1 MGNTANTVPSLSRI
15 ALALSAALCANSS
28 HAGESA
34 KDQILETVSV
44 TASKEGLTQP
54 DSSTPS
60 TVYQVDRESMRLLD
74 TPGGTNPY
82 TALAE
87 IPGVKVST
95 ADAYGLDNMRGGQK
109 GLRVRGEVS
118 THGVAGTL
126 EGVSLGGPG
135 PGPGY
140 LFLFDKEN
148 IARITFAQGAVS
160 PDRPG
165 LFNVYGAINSELLW
179 PRATAHA
186 DVSYSTGSNNFQRAF
201 VRLDSGQFST
211 GTAFFLSA
219 SETSADKWRGYGEA
233 PASRKN
239 IEFAIQQT
247 TGDLR
252 LRLLLAHN
260 EQEQHAYKA
269 LTYAQATNLD
279 TYRKYDY
286 SNNPATSDYYGFNRQ
301 DFTNQAALA
310 EIDYDFSPT
319 TSLSIKPYYAREEG
333 NYLYASSETD
343 STQVQKWLIDHTTYG
358 IASELRTTLADTL
371 FKLGYSWTSTE
382 PPGPPTTRK
391 QYRVTGG
398 QLVFQQWALLS
409 RVVDRYEFSN
419 TYLTAEHRF
428 GRLQVNGG
436 VRYAEQK
443 LPAIDAYRAMAATAG
458 ATWDV
463 SADAAIAR
471 AVKDPTRSVS
481 SRDFASWL
489 PQAGL
494 SYSISEAVEVHAS
507 LGKNI
512 GAPSF
517 DAFNQP
523 LAGTFTSS
531 QQYWDQLKPETST
544 SLDLGARL
552 RFGSIYLD
560 PTIYFSRSNNKAVSV
575 YSPATTKVYSQNVG
589 KTEGSGLQLAAGW
602 KPMASLQLFSA
613 LSYSRST
620 FRENVLTTGGAVL
633 PVDGKQLP
641 DVPEWMGNIGA
652 AWQHGGWTVVPV
664 VQYVGSR
671 WATSNYD
678 QKIDAYSTTDLTV
691 TYGSKGIWG
700 SWDVSLAALNLFDRK
715 YIGQVSTSEINTST
729 SGAIYY
735 PGAPRTLVATLRLGF

>member
-1 MGNTANTVPSLSRI
+1 MRNSANTVPQLSKL
-15 ALALSAALCANSS
+15 ALALSAALCANL
-28 HAGESA
+28 AQGED
-34 KDQILETVSV
+34 KILETVTV
-44 TASKEGLTQP
+44 TAPNDGLTQP

-60 TVYQVDRESMRLLD
+60 TVYQIDRESMRLLD

-87 IPGVKVST
+87 IPGVKVTT
-95 ADAYGLDNMRGGQK
+95 ADAYGLDNARGGQK

-126 EGVSLGGPG
+126 EGVALGGPG

-160 PDRPG
+160 ADRPG

-179 PRATAHA
+179 PRATPHA
-186 DVSYSTGSNNFQRAF
+186 DLSLSAGSNNFQRTF

-211 GTAFFLSA
+211 GTSFFLSA

-233 PASRKN
+233 PAGRKN
-239 IEFAIQQT
+239 IELAIQQT

-269 LTYAQATNLD
+269 LTYAQATDLG

-286 SNNPATSDYYGFNRQ
+286 SNSPTTSDYYGFNRQ
-301 DFTNQAALA
+301 DFTNQVALA

-319 TSLSIKPYYAREEG
+319 TSLSIKPYFASEKGY
-333 NYLYASSETD
+333 YLYPATAN
-343 STQVQKWLIDHTTYG
+343 TQVQKWLIDHTTYG
-358 IASELRTTLADTL
+358 IASELRTTLADTR
-371 FKLGYSWTSTE
+371 FKLGYSWVTTA
-382 PPGPPTTRK
+382 PPGPPTAQK
-391 QYRVTGG
+391 IYDIVNG
-398 QLVFQQWALLS
+398 QLVFRQWALLS
-409 RVVDRYEFSN
+409 GLVERYEFAS

-428 GRLQVNGG
+428 GKLQINGG
-436 VRYAEQK
+436 LRYAYQK
-443 LPAIDAYRAMAATAG
+443 MPGIDAYRTTG
-458 ATWDV
+458 TNNSSWDV

-471 AVKDPTRSVS
+471 AVKDPARSVS
-481 SRDFASWL
+481 SRDFGNWL

-494 SYSISEAVEVHAS
+494 SYSLNEAVEVHAS

-523 LAGTFTSS
+523 LIGSFTSS

-552 RFGSIYLD
+552 RFGNIYLD

-575 YSPATTKVYSQNVG
+575 YSAATTRVYSQNIG
-589 KTEGSGLQLAAGW
+589 KTEGSGFQLAAGW
-602 KPMASLQLFSA
+602 KPIDSLQLFSA

-620 FRENVLTTGGAVL
+620 FRENVLTTGGATL
-633 PVDGKQLP
+633 QVDGKQLP

-652 AWQHGGWTVVPV
+652 VWQHGGWSVVPV

-691 TYGSKGIWG
+691 AYGNKG
-700 SWDVSLAALNLFDRK
+700 SWGNWELSLAALNLFDRK
-715 YIGQVSTSEINTST
+715 YIGQISTSEVNTAT
-729 SGAIYY
+729 NGAFYY